1 MGGVASL
8 VSMTS
13 DGLLYGINSNYT
25 PLFDYVSR
33 FDAQPNEL
41 LRYKLKVL
49 PDEVGSSLV
58 FAHGIWVVSGENKL
72 AGFGQAL
79 DFISSEHLDAPEN
92 ESIRGLLLPGDRS
105 SYLVHVT
112 LVCSKNQAVLARTLL
127 ESIKAVE
134 ESLTKP
140 TVLDL
145 GIKAT
150 ASAEWLRF
158 RLPSRQ
164 RRHLSHQLR
173 LWMDEDSVS

>member
-58 FAHGIWVVSGENKL
+58 FAHGPRLHIER
-72 AGFGQAL
+72 AFG
-79 DFISSEHLDAPEN
+79 
-92 ESIRGLLLPGDRS
+92 
-105 SYLVHVT
+105 
-112 LVCSKNQAVLARTLL
+112 CAR
-127 ESIKAVE
+127 ERV
-134 ESLTKP
+134 
-140 TVLDL
+140 D
-145 GIKAT
+145 
-150 ASAEWLRF
+150 
-158 RLPSRQ
+158 SRAFAA
-164 RRHLSHQLR
+164 R
-173 LWMDEDSVS
+173 

>member
-1 MGGVASL
+1 M
-8 VSMTS
+8 
-13 DGLLYGINSNYT
+13 
-25 PLFDYVSR
+25 PLSDYVSR
-33 FDAQPNEL
+33 FDARPNEL

-58 FAHGIWVVSGENKL
+58 FAHGIWVVSDENKL
-72 AGFGQAL
+72 AGFGQDL
-79 DFISSEHLDAPEN
+79 DFIPSELLDTPEN
-92 ESIRGLLLPGDRS
+92 ESIRGLLLPDDRS

-112 LVCSKNQAVLARTLL
+112 LVCSKVCVYVVGVSGAQNQAVLVRTPL

-150 ASAEWLRF
+150 ASAEWLR
-158 RLPSRQ
+158 LPTSITTTTAFEPPTAA
-164 RRHLSHQLR
+164 L
-173 LWMDEDSVS
+173 DG